1 MYAKVVALLQVKGLQ
16 LMLPK
21 YKIETITSRDEIEQ
35 LGTKEKFWFYD
46 KNNIKKL
53 FKIGR
58 PGTGEDWA
66 EKVAY
71 ELADLLELPCAVYEF
86 AKWEDKQGTVS
97 FSFVNNGVRLVHG
110 NELLVAFHD
119 DAYPKSKKYHL
130 ADYKLSIVL
139 NLIEKELEWLEL
151 PMQTN
156 EFIQKPIDL
165 FVGYLLF
172 DCWIA
177 NQDRHH
183 ENWGILLGEK
193 VYLAHTYD
201 HAAGLGC
208 KVSSKDAKNRLET
221 KDTNYSVEKFVT
233 KAKSPFYSD
242 AGKQLKTIEVVNIL
256 ADKYPD
262 VVCYW
267 IKMIDNIDKEKIK
280 KILNRVPYEFIADDS
295 KKFAEQI
302 LFENKIR
309 LLKIKK
315 EKCDE

>member
-1 MYAKVVALLQVKGLQ
+1 M
-16 LMLPK
+16 P

-46 KNNIKKL
+46 ENNIKKL

-71 ELADLLELPCAVYEF
+71 ELAKLLNLPCATYEF
-86 AKWEDKQGTVS
+86 AKWDEKKGTVS
-97 FSFVNNGVRLVHG
+97 TSFVDSGTRLVHG

-119 DAYPKSKKYHL
+119 DEYPKSEKYHL
-130 ADYKLSIVL
+130 TDYKLSVVL

-151 PMQTN
+151 PMKTN
-156 EFIQKPIDL
+156 KLIQYPIDL

-183 ENWGILLGEK
+183 ENWGILLGEE
-193 VYLAHTYD
+193 VYFAHTYD

-208 KVSSKDAKNRLET
+208 KVSPEEAKKRLET
-221 KDTNYSVEKFVT
+221 NDMNYSVKKFVT
-233 KAKSPFYSD
+233 RARSPFYSD
-242 AGKQLKTIEVVNIL
+242 ANKQLKTIEIVEIL
-256 ADKYPD
+256 SNRYPD
-262 VVCYW
+262 IVCYW
-267 IKMIDNIDKEKIK
+267 IDMIEKISIKDIK
-280 KILNRVPYEFIADDS
+280 KILDKVPDDFITNNS
-295 KKFAEQI
+295 KKFAQQI
-302 LFENKIR
+302 LHENKVR
-309 LLKIKK
+309 LLKIRK
-315 EKCDE
+315 EKCNE